1 MRCSRMS
8 SVSAPRPIDVKKLM
22 ENLRFKAEWW
32 RNIMTREQVSDEAK
46 KKEKK
51 RVHVFMSTCLT
62 EM

>member
-46 KKEKK
+46 K
-51 RVHVFMSTCLT
+51 T
-62 EM
+62 EIS